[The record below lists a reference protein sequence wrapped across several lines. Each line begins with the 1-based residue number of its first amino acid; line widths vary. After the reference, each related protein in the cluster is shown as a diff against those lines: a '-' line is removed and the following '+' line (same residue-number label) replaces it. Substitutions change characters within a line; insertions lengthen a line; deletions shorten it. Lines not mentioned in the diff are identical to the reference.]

1 MARKRNGSGS
11 NGAVVD
17 QPPTETQPVDSPKG
31 DTPHDNDGRERTQ
44 PVHRVRL
51 RNVSAAI
58 WRNEGERGPWFAATF
73 SRSYRDQNGNWHS
86 SDNFAGPDL
95 LLLAEVARQAFLW
108 ICNQTQGNGSNGG
121 GGQHGNGH
129 NGNGSNGTNGGSGD
143 DIPF

>member
-17 QPPTETQPVDSPKG
+17 QPPTETAVDSPKG
-31 DTPHDNDGRERTQ
+31 DTAHDNDGRERTQ

-73 SRSYRDQNGNWHS
+73 SRSYRDQGGNWHS

-95 LLLAEVARQAFLW
+95 LLLAEVARQTFLW
-108 ICNQTQGNGSNGG
+108 ICQQTQTNGSNGNGGQPGNGSNG
-121 GGQHGNGH
+121 N
-129 NGNGSNGTNGGSGD
+129 NGGSGD